1 MSDKLLNISTSPHI
15 QGEES
20 VPKIMVSVL
29 LALLP
34 AVLMGVYFFGL
45 PALFV
50 LLLSTGSAMVVEAG
64 MQKIMGREV
73 TVLDGSAALTGL
85 LLGMT
90 LPPSSPWWMVLVGS
104 LVAIVLGK
112 QIYGGLG
119 HNLFNPAL
127 VGRVVLLISWP
138 VQMTTWV
145 KPTPLFTGAVDA
157 VTAASPLGILKVEG
171 VAKLANLN
179 LLDSLLGNV
188 AGSIGEISVLALL
201 VGAIFLFWKGYIT
214 WHIPLSFIGTVG
226 VVSSVFWL
234 VNPLQYACPSF
245 HLVNGGLMLGA
256 FFMATDYVTAPVTRK
271 GRIVFGIGCGLLTI
285 LIRIFGVYPE
295 GVAFAILLMN
305 VFSPLI
311 DRYTKPTPFGM
322 QQV

>member
-1 MSDKLLNISTSPHI
+1 
-15 QGEES
+15 
-20 VPKIMVSVL
+20 
-29 LALLP
+29 
-34 AVLMGVYFFGL
+34 
-45 PALFV
+45 
-50 LLLSTGSAMVVEAG
+50 
-64 MQKIMGREV
+64 V

-90 LPPSSPWWMVLVGS
+90 LPSSSPWWMVVVGS
-104 LVAIVLGK
+104 LIAIVLGK

-138 VQMTTWV
+138 VQMTAWV
-145 KPTPLFTGAVDA
+145 KPTPLFTGALDA
-157 VTAASPLGILKVEG
+157 VTTASPLGILKVEG

-201 VGAIFLFWKGYIT
+201 VGAIFLLWKKYIT

-226 VVSSVFWL
+226 ILSGVFWL
-234 VNPLQYACPSF
+234 LDPSQYASPLF
-245 HLVNGGLMLGA
+245 HLCNGGLMLGA
-256 FFMATDYVTAPVTRK
+256 FFMATDYVTAPVTDR
-271 GRIVFGIGCGLLTI
+271 GRVIFGIGCGLLTAV
-285 LIRIFGVYPE
+285 IRIFGVYPE

-305 VFSPLI
+305 AFSPLI

-322 QQV
+322 QQA

>member
-1 MSDKLLNISTSPHI
+1 MSEHLLNLSTSPHI

-20 VPKIMVSVL
+20 VPRIMVMVL

-34 AVLMGVYFFGL
+34 ACLMGVYFFGL

-50 LLLSTGSAMVVEAG
+50 LLLSTGSAMAVEAG

-90 LPPSSPWWMVLVGS
+90 LPPSSPWWMVIVGS

-145 KPTPLFTGAVDA
+145 KPTPLFTGALDA

-179 LLDSLLGNV
+179 LLDSLVGNV

-201 VGAIFLFWKGYIT
+201 VGAIFLLWKKYIT
-214 WHIPLSFIGTVG
+214 WHIPLSFIATVG
-226 VVSSVFWL
+226 ILSGIFWL
-234 VNPLQYACPSF
+234 INPGQYANPLF
-245 HLVNGGLMLGA
+245 HLCTGGLMLGA
-256 FFMATDYVTAPVTRK
+256 FFMATDYVTAPVTNK
-271 GRIVFGIGCGLLTI
+271 GRVIFGVGCGLLTAV
-285 LIRIFGVYPE
+285 IRIFGVYPE

-305 VFSPLI
+305 AFSPLI

-322 QQV
+322 QQA